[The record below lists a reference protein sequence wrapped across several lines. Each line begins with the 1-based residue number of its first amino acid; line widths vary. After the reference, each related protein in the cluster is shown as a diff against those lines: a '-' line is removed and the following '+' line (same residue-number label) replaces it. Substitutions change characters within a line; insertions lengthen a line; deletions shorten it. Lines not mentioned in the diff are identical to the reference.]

1 MYQEIN
7 ILGLT
12 RESSE
17 TINMDLKK
25 IMKAFESFK
34 KQNIF
39 SEQISNLS
47 KQLSSLG
54 PYQVLERGYAI
65 PMDEYGT
72 VIRSSK
78 HIDLGQSFQLKM
90 AKDRGSKTVDGLGML
105 IHQGIPGFEAW
116 FGQKPLV
123 TEELRKILIK

>member
-39 SEQISNLS
+39 ITPFLKAHIFKIALGFLNPTTLMYLMGSLYNSQMIGIQISLMQNLI
-47 KQLSSLG
+47 G
-54 PYQVLERGYAI
+54 
-65 PMDEYGT
+65 
-72 VIRSSK
+72 
-78 HIDLGQSFQLKM
+78 
-90 AKDRGSKTVDGLGML
+90 
-105 IHQGIPGFEAW
+105 
-116 FGQKPLV
+116 
-123 TEELRKILIK
+123 